1 MKRIHLLF
9 KIKTIGT
16 ALLTLWILGTG
27 DINSAQADEIEYAT
41 PSRLTTKSLL
51 LDATRAG
58 DRMVAVGHWGHI
70 ILSDDNGETWRQA
83 KVVPTRKNLTSV
95 SFVDAQKGWATGH
108 DQVILHTSDGG
119 ENWELQYQDIEAEV
133 PLLSIWFQ
141 NAQHGIAC
149 GGFGTIVE
157 TKDGGQTWR
166 SRGIDHTGDEVHL
179 NEIFPGPEGTIF
191 IGAEMGL
198 AYRSRD
204 EGTSWTR
211 LDPAYEG
218 SFWGGLTQS
227 DGAILLFGM
236 RGHIFRSPDLG
247 ESWVEI
253 QTTSDDN
260 QSFSGGIQLRNGN
273 IVLGGLGGSIAF
285 GRENSSEFEAM
296 NLEHRRGISAV
307 AQAAN
312 GSVFLFGEFGVLKAP
327 AEVNRAR

>member
-1 MKRIHLLF
+1 MKRIKLPLGIEILSATF
-9 KIKTIGT
+9 LALWAFSTIG
-16 ALLTLWILGTG
+16 IQP
-27 DINSAQADEIEYAT
+27 AQAAETDYAI
-41 PSRLTTKSLL
+41 PSALAAKSLL
-51 LDATRAG
+51 LGATRAG
-58 DRMVAVGHWGHI
+58 DRIVAVGHWGHI

-95 SFVDAQKGWATGH
+95 SFVDAQTGWATGH

-119 ENWELQYQDIEAEV
+119 ENWELQYKNIEAEV
-133 PLLSIWFQ
+133 PLLSIWFP

-149 GGFGTIVE
+149 GAFGTIVE
-157 TKDGGQTWR
+157 TKDGGQTWK

-179 NEIFPGPEGTIF
+179 NEIFPGPEGSLF

-211 LDPAYEG
+211 LDPAYQG

-253 QTTSDDN
+253 QTTSEDN

-285 GRENSSEFEAM
+285 GRENSSEFGAV

-312 GSVFLFGEFGVLKAP
+312 GSVFLFGEFGVQKAP

>member
-1 MKRIHLLF
+1 
-9 KIKTIGT
+9 
-16 ALLTLWILGTG
+16 
-27 DINSAQADEIEYAT
+27 
-41 PSRLTTKSLL
+41 
-51 LDATRAG
+51 
-58 DRMVAVGHWGHI
+58 MVAVGHWGHV

-83 KVVPTRKNLTSV
+83 QKVPTRKNLTSV

-108 DQVILHTSDGG
+108 DQVILHTRDGG
-119 ENWELQYQDIEAEV
+119 ENWELQYKNIEAEV

-149 GGFGTIVE
+149 GAFGTIVE
-157 TKDGGQTWR
+157 TKDGGQTWK
-166 SRGIDHTGDEVHL
+166 SRGVDDTGDEVHL
-179 NEIFPGPEGTIF
+179 NEIFPGPNGTIF
-191 IGAEMGL
+191 ISAEMGV
-198 AYRSRD
+198 AYRSQD
-204 EGTSWTR
+204 QGTSWTR
-211 LDPAYEG
+211 LEPPYEG

-253 QTTSDDN
+253 QTSSDDN
-260 QSFSGGIQLRNGN
+260 QSLSGGIQLRNGN

-285 GRENSSEFEAM
+285 GKESSSTFEAI

-307 AQAAN
+307 AQASD
-312 GSVFLFGEFGVLKAP
+312 GSVFLFGTFGVQKAP